1 MRKFGIFTFVENAET
16 ITVSNSIS
24 RALSVVSNYVDSK
37 DARPTSFNKT
47 LTAYAN
53 LELYVWTSTSTSFN
67 NAYTSANMP
76 AGYTTYTYNSG
87 NYSINVNN
95 GTTAKY
101 IFFVSDKNLVE
112 PKFFVYEHG
121 GAPTL
126 GGGITNLGTITIQK
140 YDVAQTYYLYRTN
153 NVLNGNWDIKF

>member
-1 MRKFGIFTFVENAET
+1 
-16 ITVSNSIS
+16 
-24 RALSVVSNYVDSK
+24 
-37 DARPTSFNKT
+37 
-47 LTAYAN
+47 
-53 LELYVWTSTSTSFN
+53 
-67 NAYTSANMP
+67 MP

-95 GTTAKY
+95 GTAAKY

-121 GAPTL
+121 GAPSL

>member
-1 MRKFGIFTFVENAET
+1 
-16 ITVSNSIS
+16 
-24 RALSVVSNYVDSK
+24 
-37 DARPTSFNKT
+37 
-47 LTAYAN
+47 
-53 LELYVWTSTSTSFN
+53 
-67 NAYTSANMP
+67 MP

-95 GTTAKY
+95 GTEAKY

-112 PKFFVYEHG
+112 SKFFVYEHG
-121 GAPTL
+121 GAPSL